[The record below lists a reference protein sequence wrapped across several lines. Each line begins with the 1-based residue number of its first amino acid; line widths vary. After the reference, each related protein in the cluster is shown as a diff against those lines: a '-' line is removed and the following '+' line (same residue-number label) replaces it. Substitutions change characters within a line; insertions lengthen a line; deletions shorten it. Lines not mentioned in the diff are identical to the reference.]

1 VKAAFRAFLA
11 IAATCLGHLLLSTY
25 LPGVARRCDLF
36 TILVV
41 YYGLTRP
48 PPGAMLMGT
57 GAGLVQDSLVGT
69 ILGIGGFKKTL
80 IAYLIGTLGSLF
92 MLNQAIPRFGIL
104 MAATLLDPVAELG
117 LSLTL
122 GQGFLFPGPW
132 ELLQKGLGT
141 GISGLLV
148 FWAAARLP

>member
-1 VKAAFRAFLA
+1 M
-11 IAATCLGHLLLSTY
+11 LSTY

-48 PPGAMLMGT
+48 QPGAMLMGT
-57 GAGLVQDSLVGT
+57 GVGLVQDSLIGT

-104 MAATLLDPVAELG
+104 VAATLVDPVAELG
-117 LSLTL
+117 LSLAL
-122 GQGFLFPGPW
+122 GQAFLFPGPW
-132 ELLQKGLGT
+132 ELLQRGLGN
-141 GISGLLV
+141 GIAGLLV
-148 FWAAARLP
+148 FWVAARLP